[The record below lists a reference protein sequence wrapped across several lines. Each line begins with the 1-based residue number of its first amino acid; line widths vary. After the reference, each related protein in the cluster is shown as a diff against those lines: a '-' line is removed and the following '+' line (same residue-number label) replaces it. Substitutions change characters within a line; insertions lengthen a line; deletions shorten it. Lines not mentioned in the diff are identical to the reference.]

1 MSELTFGTDFETFL
15 IVNQER
21 IVPVGGGLIDGTK
34 LSPHSLGSGF
44 FIQEDG
50 VTIEMNTPVRV
61 CDGEASV
68 SEDMAAATKRALIY
82 LRKKLAGQD
91 VSARA
96 HDGLTVSRVEL
107 DRRGAVT
114 FEQSQL
120 LAVGKP
126 AFTVGCDP
134 DFSAYAHNGMLPND
148 PPNINEWGNTRFA
161 GGHLHLGYDTSI
173 IPPHVMVRLLD
184 LKVAEMNS
192 WDGSP
197 RANVYGQPG
206 RFRHKPYGLEYRSL
220 TTDQLYNLG
229 DELVRW
235 AKRLLDDVSIAE
247 RLYDV
252 VNWTEFFAGRH
263 SDRRATARNVM
274 QGSAEVGAYAA

>member
-1 MSELTFGTDFETFL
+1 
-15 IVNQER
+15 
-21 IVPVGGGLIDGTK
+21 
-34 LSPHSLGSGF
+34 
-44 FIQEDG
+44 
-50 VTIEMNTPVRV
+50 
-61 CDGEASV
+61 
-68 SEDMAAATKRALIY
+68 
-82 LRKKLAGQD
+82 
-91 VSARA
+91 
-96 HDGLTVSRVEL
+96 
-107 DRRGAVT
+107 
-114 FEQSQL
+114 
-120 LAVGKP
+120 
-126 AFTVGCDP
+126 
-134 DFSAYAHNGMLPND
+134 
-148 PPNINEWGNTRFA
+148 
-161 GGHLHLGYDTSI
+161 
-173 IPPHVMVRLLD
+173 MVRLLD